1 MSRMNGRAVVKRRW
15 GVLFYWI
22 VSSCLLMS
30 GCTRSLPED
39 QVSAERTPTVIASN
53 YPLWYF
59 ASFLGGEEIE
69 VIFPVPPAVDPS
81 YWQPR
86 EKDVRQMQQATLVV
100 LNGAGYEHWL
110 PSVTLIERRV
120 VETAQPFRSQWI
132 EIQTEVTH
140 THGPEGEH
148 SHTGWAD
155 HTWLDPALAMEQVD
169 AIAEA
174 MSQAFPEHEA
184 LIKNRREQ
192 LNASLRQLG
201 QEIEQKLGGQPGRSL
216 LASHPIYPYLGRRM
230 GASVQSVM
238 WEPGNTP
245 DAAEREAL
253 EELLQQSPATVML
266 WESKPT
272 QPTLDYLASQ
282 GVKAVV
288 FDSCRQRPANG
299 DYFDQMRANIDRLA
313 KAFESQAS
321 EAAGTEAAGTG
332 LQSR

>member
-1 MSRMNGRAVVKRRW
+1 MSRMNNGALVKHRW
-15 GVLFYWI
+15 GVLFSLI
-22 VSSCLLMS
+22 MTACLFTV
-30 GCTRSLPED
+30 GCTRHLPED
-39 QVSAERTPTVIASN
+39 QVSGELTPTVIASN

-69 VIFPVPPAVDPS
+69 VIFPVPNAVDPS

-110 PSVTLIERRV
+110 PSVTLVERRV

-155 HTWLDPALAMEQVD
+155 HTWLDPDLAIEQVD

-174 MSQAFPEHEA
+174 MSQAFPEHESRIRDRQEE
-184 LIKNRREQ
+184 LK
-192 LNASLRQLG
+192 ASLHQLG
-201 QEIEQKLGGQPGRSL
+201 QEIEQKLSGQPGRTL
-216 LASHPIYPYLGRRM
+216 LASHPIYQYLGRRM
-230 GASVQSVM
+230 GASMQSVV
-238 WEPGNTP
+238 WEPGKTP

-253 EELLQQSPATVML
+253 ETLLEQSPATVML
-266 WESKPT
+266 WESRPT

-282 GVKAVV
+282 GINAVV

-299 DYFDQMRANIDRLA
+299 DYLDQMRANIDRLA
-313 KAFESQAS
+313 NALEIQAS
-321 EAAGTEAAGTG
+321 ESTASESAGSGT
-332 LQSR
+332 QSP